1 MKVTAALRN
10 LNTASRL
17 SAADWMLLL
26 QAWTWLLLFDIGLRT
41 RPFPDLQTFAAR
53 LVPRPTAPPEQIER
67 QLRVLRTAVARAG
80 NHHLYPMTCLR
91 RALTLQKLLA
101 RRGIAAE
108 LKIGVHKSDNQF
120 DAHAWLEY
128 QGKPLG
134 EPEQVVERFSI
145 LEQSAGRSNQ

>member
-1 MKVTAALRN
+1 MKATAVLRS
-10 LNTASRL
+10 LKAASRL
-17 SAADWMLLL
+17 SVTDWMLFL
-26 QAWTWLLLFDIGLRT
+26 QAWVGLLFFDIGLRT
-41 RPFPDLQTFAAR
+41 RSFPDLQAFAAR
-53 LVPRPTAPPEQIER
+53 LDPHPARPPEQVEK
-67 QLRVLRTAVARAG
+67 QLCRLRTAVDRAG

-101 RRGIAAE
+101 RRGIAAD
-108 LKIGVHKSDNQF
+108 LKIGVHKCDDQLS
-120 DAHAWLEY
+120 AHAWLEY